1 MNRRTLLKAAGAA
14 CASAIAAPMVNRNSF
29 HLFAQSP
36 RKYSAR
42 AIELVHRSTVIDM
55 LNDFGGDWNSV
66 LAPGEKQDKDPWFF
80 DPTLF
85 KAENFEIFR
94 QSGLTMIHTG
104 VGFAVPNLYDI
115 ALKYFASWN
124 GFLAHHNEW
133 LIRIDSPDRLNAVKG
148 SGKLGI
154 ILGLQNA
161 DHFRT
166 VDDIDY
172 FYSLGQRVSQ
182 LTYNARNLIGS
193 GSTERNDDGLSDFG
207 IAVVQKMN
215 AVGMAVDVSHC
226 GDKTSLDGCEFSKA
240 PILITHSN
248 CRALNPGHPRCK
260 TDEMIKRMAAT
271 GGVMGITSFRSFVK
285 NSDPTT
291 IDDVIDHFD
300 HVAKLV
306 GVEHVGV
313 GNDSDLQP
321 DDSMSLEDRKK
332 LQTGFKSSYGF
343 RDKFYIDGLKQPQ
356 RAFDLTEAL
365 IRRKYSDNDIE
376 LILGGNFKRALN
388 QIWKPSHGNAAQ

>member
-1 MNRRTLLKAAGAA
+1 MNRRTLLKAAGVA
-14 CASAIAAPMVNRNSF
+14 CTSAIAAPMVNRNSF
-29 HLFAQSP
+29 QLFAQSP
-36 RKYSAR
+36 RKYSAH

-85 KAENFEIFR
+85 KAQNFEVFR
-94 QSGLTMIHTG
+94 QSGLTVIHTG
-104 VGFAVPNLYDI
+104 VSFPVTNLYEI

-124 GFLAHHNEW
+124 GFLAHNSEW
-133 LIRIDSPDRLNAVKG
+133 LMRIDSPERLNAVKS

-166 VDDIDY
+166 LGDIDF

-207 IAVVQKMN
+207 ISLVQRMN

-226 GDKTSLDGCEFSKA
+226 GNKTSLDACEFSKA

-260 TDEMIKRMAAT
+260 TDEMIKHLAAT
-271 GGVMGITSFRSFVK
+271 GGVMGITSFRAFVK

-291 IDDVIDHFD
+291 IADVIDHFD

-306 GVEHVGV
+306 GW
-313 GNDSDLQP
+313 N
-321 DDSMSLEDRKK
+321 
-332 LQTGFKSSYGF
+332 T
-343 RDKFYIDGLKQPQ
+343 
-356 RAFDLTEAL
+356 
-365 IRRKYSDNDIE
+365 
-376 LILGGNFKRALN
+376 
-388 QIWKPSHGNAAQ
+388 

>member
-29 HLFAQSP
+29 QLFAQSP

-42 AIELVHRSTVIDM
+42 AIELVRRSTVIDM

-85 KAENFEIFR
+85 KAENFEVFR

-124 GFLAHHNEW
+124 GFLAHHSEW
-133 LIRIDSPDRLNAVKG
+133 LMRIDSSDRLNAVKG

-166 VDDIDY
+166 LDDIDY

-207 IAVVQKMN
+207 ISVVQRMN
-215 AVGMAVDVSHC
+215 ALGMAVDVSHC
-226 GDKTSLDGCEFSKA
+226 GDRTSLDACEFSKA
-240 PILITHSN
+240 PVLITHSN

-271 GGVMGITSFRSFVK
+271 GGAMGITSFRSFVK

-313 GNDSDLQP
+313 GNDSELQP

-332 LQTGFKSSYGF
+332 LQAGFKSSYGF
-343 RDKFYIDGLKQPQ
+343 REKFYIDGLNHP
-356 RAFDLTEAL
+356 
-365 IRRKYSDNDIE
+365 
-376 LILGGNFKRALN
+376 
-388 QIWKPSHGNAAQ
+388 